1 MKNDYLVSKKY
12 EKPCKANKAQKKV
25 NCTEN
30 LLIVVSGI
38 TGCVSIAAF
47 TSLVG
52 IPIDIGSS
60 AVGLNSCAITSRTK
74 K

>member
-30 LLIVVSGI
+30 
-38 TGCVSIAAF
+38 
-47 TSLVG
+47 
-52 IPIDIGSS
+52 
-60 AVGLNSCAITSRTK
+60 
-74 K
+74 